1 MFYNEV
7 NGRGETMHFVKAKGI
22 LSSGGGMNFYR
33 GCQHGCVYCDARS
46 RCYQMNHIF
55 EDIEVKENAMELLEA
70 ALKSKRRPC
79 MLGTGSMFDPY
90 MPLERSQQMT
100 RQMLE
105 LAEKHGF
112 GATVLTK
119 SDLVLRDLDVLKR
132 INEKSKAVVQISL
145 TVMDERLSK
154 ILEPNVCPTSRRIEV
169 LRKLQEAG
177 IPTVVWLCPI
187 LPFITDTQ
195 ENILGILQACRD
207 TGVKGIIQ
215 YGMGLTLRDGN
226 REYFYAALD
235 KYFPGLKDR
244 YIRLYGNAYELPSP
258 KNDELMALFHGFCEY
273 YGIWHDNQKI
283 FTYLHELETDACHQL
298 SFFGGEAG

>member
-1 MFYNEV
+1 MP
-7 NGRGETMHFVKAKGI
+7 RRASLDT
-22 LSSGGGMNFYR
+22 LSDSVT
-33 GCQHGCVYCDARS
+33 CSEDVLES
-46 RCYQMNHIF
+46 F
-55 EDIEVKENAMELLEA
+55 EDINEM
-70 ALKSKRRPC
+70 
-79 MLGTGSMFDPY
+79 SMISRKCAY
-90 MPLERSQQMT
+90 ER
-100 RQMLE
+100 
-105 LAEKHGF
+105 F
-112 GATVLTK
+112 TV
-119 SDLVLRDLDVLKR
+119 
-132 INEKSKAVVQISL
+132 IS
-145 TVMDERLSK
+145 
-154 ILEPNVCPTSRRIEV
+154 
-169 LRKLQEAG
+169 G
-177 IPTVVWLCPI
+177 I

-235 KYFPGLKDR
+235 KHFPGLKER